1 MTGFKIHKLPFDQRS
16 LASFREEGE
25 KHQNWPVVYTL
36 NDNKEIYIGE
46 TVNAVSRLTQHLA
59 SAEKI
64 HLNQVQIIFNDTFN
78 KSACLDLE
86 SRLIQYFAA
95 DEKFKVLNRNNGIS
109 EANYF
114 DKDHYSKSFEV
125 LYAELVKNGMLTRSI
140 PEIINSSLFKY
151 SPFKALNVEQSV
163 AVEEILG
170 ALFQSL
176 KANGTGSFWIQGDP
190 GTGKTIV
197 AIYLLKLLADI
208 RGYHPHDL
216 VDEDSMFSQFFTP
229 SNAKEIS
236 DFQMAFVIPQ
246 SSLRETLN
254 RVFKQTPGLSPKM
267 ILSPF
272 EVGSYDGRFDLLV
285 IDEAHRLS
293 RRANQPS
300 AAQNKLFSEINLKLF
315 GSDDL
320 VKTQLDWILAKSNH
334 QIFLVDTEQAVRP
347 ADLGKDTL
355 VHHMDRA
362 KNQDRYLRLHSQMRV
377 KGGDGYLDFVNAL
390 FSDKPQ
396 PLPEM
401 ENYEFKF
408 FDNLADMQL
417 EIIKREEDFGL
428 SRLVAGYAWEW
439 KSRTDK
445 SVIDIDLDGTPL
457 TWNRVSV
464 DWINNS
470 TAKGEV
476 GCIHTVQG
484 YDLNYAG
491 VIIGNDLLLN
501 PATNQL
507 EFVRANYFD
516 AKGKEDN
523 PRLGIKFSDEELLDY
538 VKNIYKVLLTRGIKG
553 TFVYITNPELRKR
566 ISSLI

>member
-1 MTGFKIHKLPFDQRS
+1 MTDFKIRKLPFDQES
-16 LASFREEGE
+16 LASLREEGE

-59 SAEKI
+59 NSEKI
-64 HLNQVQIIFNDTFN
+64 HLNQAQIIFNDKFN

-95 DEKFKVLNRNNGIS
+95 DEKFKVLNRNNGIC

-114 DKDHYSKSFEV
+114 DKDQYSKSFEA

-176 KANGTGSFWIQGDP
+176 ETNGTGSFWIQGDP

-208 RGYHPHDL
+208 RSYHPHDL
-216 VDEDSMFSQFFTP
+216 VDEDSMFSEFFTP
-229 SNAKEIS
+229 SHADEIS

-246 SSLRETLN
+246 SSLRETLK

-267 ILSPF
+267 ILNPF
-272 EVGSYDGRFDLLV
+272 EVGSYDGQFDLLV
-285 IDEAHRLS
+285 IDETHRLS

-300 AAQNKLFSEINLKLF
+300 AAQNKKFSEINFELF

-320 VKTQLDWILAKSNH
+320 EKTQLDWILAKSKH

-355 VHHMDRA
+355 VHRMALA

-396 PLPEM
+396 PLPKM
-401 ENYEFKF
+401 ENYEFQL
-408 FDNLADMQL
+408 FDNLADMQS
-417 EIIKREEDFGL
+417 EIIRREEDFGL

-470 TAKGEV
+470 TAEGEV

-501 PATNQL
+501 PATNRI

-516 AKGKEDN
+516 TKGKEDN
-523 PRLGIKFSDEELLDY
+523 SRLGIKFSDEELLDY

-553 TFVYITNPELRKR
+553 TFIYATNPELRKR
-566 ISSLI
+566 ILSLI